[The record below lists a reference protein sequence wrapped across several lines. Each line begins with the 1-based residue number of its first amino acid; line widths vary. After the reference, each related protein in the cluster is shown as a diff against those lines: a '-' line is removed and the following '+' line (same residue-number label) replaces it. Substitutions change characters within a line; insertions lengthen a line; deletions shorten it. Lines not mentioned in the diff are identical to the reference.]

1 MPSLCRQI
9 VFYCNFLFIIVLIE
23 FTKEGIPM
31 ENTISEK
38 RLKLLKEI
46 LTMPKEY
53 RNSFVWL
60 INNIDFVKE
69 MCSKNH
75 IPSDELEKSIN
86 TALNN
91 NDIHLYVILLFY
103 KALKYK

>member
-1 MPSLCRQI
+1 MD
-9 VFYCNFLFIIVLIE
+9 NNDLIKYIQE
-23 FTKEGIPM
+23 
-31 ENTISEK
+31 
-38 RLKLLKEI
+38 LKLIKL
-46 LTMPKEY
+46 LPLEY
-53 RNSFVWL
+53 RPDVIWL
-60 INNIDFVKE
+60 FNNINFVKD
-69 MCSKNH
+69 MCSKSH